1 MKKLLYS
8 VLILVIA
15 VFFLF
20 GFSGCKKLSVSNL
33 SANKH
38 LNDANKLYTQEK
50 FRKASEEYE
59 TALKKNPELKVAYL
73 YLGTCY
79 SMLYSP
85 GKETKRNVEYGEK
98 AVKYLQ
104 MAEKAFPE
112 DHNVVIALG
121 SIFDKLG
128 NFEEAEKFFLKI
140 LEKSSDSPKSYYTL
154 ANFYSQNGKF
164 EKADE
169 MYRKRI
175 ELDPTDPT
183 GYHYYAVYLQNYRA
197 WDKAIIAH
205 KKRIYTMIDP
215 SILDHYKEIDKIR
228 EDITR
233 VNVINKY
240 IRNVEGNKAIPADQR
255 KELVA
260 GKKEE
265 LKKYPTLEEAIEL
278 IATKEK
284 ELESVVAEAE
294 KKLESLSEEKKL
306 EFAQAYY
313 SLGVVAW
320 NKSYQTPVD
329 DDIFPKEERKK
340 AIDEGFSALKKAI
353 ALSPEYPNPY
363 SYMGLLWR
371 EMIKIDP
378 KRSEE
383 FIAKNKEYNEK
394 FKDIY
399 VKKRK
404 REQYLKELEELEK

>member
-15 VFFLF
+15 VIFLF
-20 GFSGCKKLSVSNL
+20 GFSGCKKLSISNL

-38 LNDANKLYTQEK
+38 LKDANKFYSQEK

-59 TALKKNPELKVAYL
+59 MALKKNPELKVAYL

-79 SMLYSP
+79 SMLYKP
-85 GKETKRNVEYGEK
+85 GKDTKRNLEYSEK

-104 MAEKAFPE
+104 KAEEAYPD

-140 LEKSSDSPKSYYTL
+140 LEKSADSPKSYYTL

-164 EKADE
+164 KKAND
-169 MYRKRI
+169 MYEKRI

-183 GYHYYAVYLQNYRA
+183 GYHYYAVYLQNYRD
-197 WDKAIIAH
+197 WDNAIIAH
-205 KKRIYTMIDP
+205 KKRICAMIDP
-215 SILDHYKEIDKIR
+215 SILDYYKEIDKIR
-228 EDITR
+228 ADITR
-233 VNVINKY
+233 VNVITKY
-240 IRNVEGNKAIPADQR
+240 VRNVEGNKAIPADQR
-255 KELVA
+255 RELVA
-260 GKKEE
+260 EKKEQ
-265 LKKYPTLEEAIEL
+265 LKNYPTLDEALKMIDE
-278 IATKEK
+278 KEK
-284 ELESVVAEAE
+284 ELASVVEEAE
-294 KKLESLSEEKKL
+294 KKLVDLSEEKKL

-340 AIDEGFSALKKAI
+340 AIDEGFSALKKAT

-378 KRSEE
+378 KKSEE

-394 FKDIY
+394 FKNIY